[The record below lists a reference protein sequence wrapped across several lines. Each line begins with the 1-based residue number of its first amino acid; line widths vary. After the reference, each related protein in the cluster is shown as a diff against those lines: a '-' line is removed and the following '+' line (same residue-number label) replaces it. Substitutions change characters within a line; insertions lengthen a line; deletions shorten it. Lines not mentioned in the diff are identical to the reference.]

1 MVEKP
6 ESACR
11 CCGLIWPSV
20 ILGLSLIVCAMLVG
34 STLVKVK
41 GQGQTIRVT
50 GAAFKPITSD
60 YSVWEGWLSAS
71 ATTLDAAYAR
81 MKNGLQVVETF
92 LSQEG
97 LSSEQY
103 EKGTVTIGRTYDREG
118 NATGYILGQLFK
130 MESSDVNRMA
140 ALGQKAS
147 SLIEKGIEFESR
159 PVQYIFT
166 GLESLKLEMIKAATQ
181 NAKERAQ
188 QLAESTDRKVG
199 APVSASVGVFQ
210 IRPQHSQEV
219 SDYGISDQSTIDK
232 EIVCTVHI
240 DFLIE

>member
-1 MVEKP
+1 MDEKP
-6 ESACR
+6 EYAWKCN
-11 CCGLIWPSV
+11 GLIWPSL
-20 ILGLSLIVCAMLVG
+20 ILGLSLIVCAVLIG

-41 GQGQTIRVT
+41 GQGRTIRVT
-50 GAAFKPITSD
+50 GAAYKPITSD
-60 YSVWEGWLSAS
+60 YALWEGWLSAS
-71 ATTLDAAYAR
+71 ATTLDAAYTR
-81 MKNGLQVVETF
+81 MKNGLEVVEAF

-97 LSSEQY
+97 LSSGQY
-103 EKGTVTIGRTYDREG
+103 EEGTVTISRNFDRER
-118 NATGYILGQLFK
+118 NPTGYVLGQLFK
-130 MESSDVNRMA
+130 LESSDVNRMA
-140 ALGQKAS
+140 ALGKKAS

-219 SDYGISDQSTIDK
+219 SDYGVSDQSSIAK